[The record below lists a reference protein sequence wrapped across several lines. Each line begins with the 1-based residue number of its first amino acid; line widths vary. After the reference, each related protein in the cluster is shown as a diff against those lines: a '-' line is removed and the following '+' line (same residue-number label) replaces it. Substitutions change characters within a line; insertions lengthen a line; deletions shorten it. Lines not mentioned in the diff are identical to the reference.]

1 MSLCAQPAAVNLPS
15 VLATSYRERFGDE
28 AADYGCASIPHVVVK
43 HHRRLDM
50 TYGEWDLITQLFS
63 FKWTQADPYPS
74 IPTLAERLAISARQV
89 HALMTSAQQKGF
101 LRVVPRPGHSNA
113 YDLAPVIE
121 KATQL
126 EAMQRQGVQKTSTAP
141 PLKTSTAPPLKTSTR
156 TPPENQQTKKKQV
169 PRKNGIERSV
179 PPTPVAPVIEPP
191 TTMDA
196 EARPQARF
204 DADYSALVDP
214 LTAIGDELGDQAHP
228 LASVTRA
235 YKLMTAAQLDAGAFL
250 ALVEEARLHTLS
262 AIQAQRRSKPPKPV
276 DKPMAYYFGVLARL
290 CQPEMYPPLWR
301 TGPPRTRPAAT
312 PTAVPPSSPPSDLWE
327 AVTAEAREIMTAE
340 NIARW
345 FRTAHQLDHA
355 GDVLTVAVPDAF
367 HAMWLER
374 MRRQVERAAASVQPG
389 LQIAYVVH
397 G

>member
-141 PLKTSTAPPLKTSTR
+141 PLKTSTP
-156 TPPENQQTKKKQV
+156 TPPENQHTKKKQV

-179 PPTPVAPVIEPP
+179 PPTPVAPVMEPP

-204 DADYSALVDP
+204 DADYSALVEP
-214 LTAIGDELGDQAHP
+214 LAAIGDELGDQAHP

-235 YKLMTAAQLDAGAFL
+235 YNLMTTARLDVASFL
-250 ALVEEARLHTLS
+250 ALMQHARVETLS
-262 AIQAQRRSKPPKPV
+262 AIQARRREKPPKPV
-276 DKPMAYYFGVLARL
+276 DNPMAYYFSVLARL
-290 CQPEMYPPLWR
+290 TQPDKYPPQWR

-312 PTAVPPSSPPSDLWE
+312 PAAVPPSSPPSDTWE
-327 AVTAEAREIMTAE
+327 AITAEAREIMTAE
-340 NIARW
+340 NIATW
-345 FRTAHQLDHA
+345 FTTAHQLDHA

-374 MRRQVERAAASVQPG
+374 MRRQVERAAACVQPG
-389 LQIAYVVH
+389 LQLAFVVQE